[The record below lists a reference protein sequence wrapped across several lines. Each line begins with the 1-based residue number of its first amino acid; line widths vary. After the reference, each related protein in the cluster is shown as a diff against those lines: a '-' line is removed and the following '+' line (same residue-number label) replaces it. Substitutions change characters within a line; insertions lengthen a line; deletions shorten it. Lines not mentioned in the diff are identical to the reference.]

1 MIINS
6 TSQQTD
12 QTTLFKGAYKL
23 DRKGEVKEISE
34 PLIIDDTVATLRVK
48 AEFLEYGYDK
58 QEVDFTT
65 YFTPLKI
72 NSIIKIYAPN
82 YRIPKNLEKDRFIVK
97 KVTHTFKDGIIKT
110 KLKAIRYDWRIYK
123 TDKKNYQTR
132 NKNKPNQKDNTSKN

>member
-23 DRKGEVKEISE
+23 DRKVEVKEISE
-34 PLIIDDTVATLRVK
+34 PLITDDTVATLRVK

-110 KLKAIRYDWRIYK
+110 KLKAIRYD
-123 TDKKNYQTR
+123 
-132 NKNKPNQKDNTSKN
+132 